1 MPETPHSKYLAEVP
15 KDAKDYPFIW
25 LWHTKVL
32 PAGGTEY
39 IYGVI
44 EQARR
49 EKAPPNAIYKGGAP
63 GSPEWST
70 TDGIRNEAAFEALG
84 CGPFPA
90 PRKARYLREDAE
102 TARLEMERLYA
113 EAERLSPSGT
123 HRVTT
128 VVVLAYA
135 TKEGTPT
142 LAEAREVVRRAL
154 QVHRETNGHRIEQTD
169 VCLDEFKVL

>member
-49 EKAPPNAIYKGGAP
+49 ALKRVSERRYREKQAQAQA
-63 GSPEWST
+63 
-70 TDGIRNEAAFEALG
+70 
-84 CGPFPA
+84 
-90 PRKARYLREDAE
+90 AE
-102 TARLEMERLYA
+102 TARLEGKTR
-113 EAERLSPSGT
+113 
-123 HRVTT
+123 
-128 VVVLAYA
+128 
-135 TKEGTPT
+135 
-142 LAEAREVVRRAL
+142 
-154 QVHRETNGHRIEQTD
+154 
-169 VCLDEFKVL
+169 